1 MFGMGG
7 CGPGPG
13 FGRFMGRHGRGPGH
27 GGGRGGRF
35 WDSALQGLDLTD
47 AQVEQIA
54 DLKGKSFSKFGHS
67 KIDIF
72 ELHKELLKELS
83 HANIDRTK
91 VNELA
96 QKIKEQKSQM
106 TDLMIENMLAFA
118 EILTPEQRKKMRT
131 NRIRQFLGTEEGGDE
146 EE

>member
-7 CGPGPG
+7 CGSGPG
-13 FGRFMGRHGRGPGH
+13 FGRFMGRHGRGQAE

-35 WDSALQGLDLTD
+35 WASALQGLDLND
-47 AQVEQIA
+47 LQVEQIA
-54 DLKGKSFSKFGHS
+54 ELKGKSFSKFGHG
-67 KIDIF
+67 KIDMF
-72 ELHKELLKELS
+72 ELHKELFKELS
-83 HANIDRTK
+83 QSSIDRKK
-91 VNELA
+91 VSALS

-131 NRIRQFLGTEEGGDE
+131 NRIRQFLGTDEQVHDE
-146 EE
+146 E